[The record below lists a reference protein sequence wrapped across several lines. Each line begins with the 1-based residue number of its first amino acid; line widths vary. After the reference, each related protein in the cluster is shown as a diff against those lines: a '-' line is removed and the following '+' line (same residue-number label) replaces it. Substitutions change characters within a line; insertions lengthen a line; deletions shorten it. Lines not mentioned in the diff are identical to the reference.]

1 MTTSSD
7 AIQKDRLQALRE
19 SNLTGIDFVEVVD
32 PQDQTQLR
40 VHFHKDSVPPL
51 QGTITA
57 VQITGGETGRIITV
71 YPIDDA
77 QDWSTDAEGRPLLTL
92 TVAEPGD
99 FSDYTLIL
107 KSDRLDP
114 FFAQVTFSFKALC
127 PSDLDCQTPP
137 LVCPPLEEDR
147 PLIDYLA
154 KDFLSFRKALSD
166 FSALRYPA
174 WQERS
179 EADFGVMLME
189 ALCALADDFSY
200 LQDRIAAEAT
210 LDTATQRRSMV
221 RHARLVDYE
230 PRPAT
235 AARVWLQLDVV
246 GGPIPPG
253 LVVSAQAPDGAVVE
267 FETGEG
273 LVDPH
278 TGRLDHSTYPVDRRW
293 NRGIKPYFWD
303 DSQLC
308 LGQGATDMWV
318 EGQDFGLTQGQ
329 PLLIETS
336 GTSPADPK
344 VAEIVHLVDDC
355 PAVKQTDPL
364 FHQPVTH
371 IFWRTEDALKF
382 DHDLTRTVLAGNLVP
397 AVQGR
402 RYTEAFSIPED
413 SPPISSVSLSHALV
427 RTGPNS
433 TPDHVVPQY
442 LYPLRQVPLAW
453 LPPADATTPPLPEVV
468 LLQQQGDN
476 TTAWTWRRSLLQ
488 AERFEPAFTLDPVRF
503 SRIAQIREGG
513 DTTDLYDYDGDD
525 GYTIRFGD
533 GSFGNIPLPGSTFQ
547 VTYRVGGGTIGNVA
561 ADSIRKVDPAAA
573 AWIQAVTNPFPAAG
587 GTDEESIEQ
596 VQRLAPYAFR
606 AQQLRAVR
614 AADYQAAAQTLPWVQ
629 RAGTTFRWTGSW
641 LTVFTTPDP
650 KGSEVLTPEQQTDI
664 LNLLNRYRLAGYE
677 SYVLNPR
684 YASLDLQVVV
694 CACTEAF
701 QGEVKASIL
710 AALSATRLSDGT
722 LGFFHPDRWT
732 FGMPLERSALAAAIQ
747 DVIGVAGVVSIQYRQ
762 RGLTPDYLD
771 LPESLTIPAD
781 VILRLNNDPNRPD
794 HGLLKISVEG
804 GK

>member
-1 MTTSSD
+1 MTTSSNTTP
-7 AIQKDRLQALRE
+7 KDRLQALRE
-19 SNLTGIDFVEVVD
+19 SELTGIDFVEVVD

-40 VHFHKDSVPPL
+40 VHFHKDSNPPL
-51 QGTITA
+51 PGTIVA
-57 VQITGGETGRIITV
+57 VQITGGETGRTLTV
-71 YPIDDA
+71 HPIDDVE
-77 QDWSTDAEGRPLLTL
+77 DWSTDAEGHPLLTL
-92 TVAEPGD
+92 KVSEPGD
-99 FSDYTLIL
+99 FSDYTLSL
-107 KSDRLDP
+107 TSDQLDP

-127 PSDLDCQTPP
+127 PSDADCKPP
-137 LVCPPLEEDR
+137 PWVCPPVDEDS
-147 PLIDYLA
+147 PPIDYLA

-166 FSALRYPA
+166 FSALRYPE

-210 LDTATQRRSMV
+210 LDTATQRRSV
-221 RHARLVDYE
+221 IRHARLVDYE

-246 GGPIPPG
+246 NGPIPSG
-253 LVVSAQAPDGAVVE
+253 LVVSAQAPDGELIE

-273 LVDPH
+273 LVNPK
-278 TGRLDHSTYPVDRRW
+278 TGRLDQTTYLVDRRW
-293 NRGIKPYFWD
+293 NRGIQPYFSD
-303 DSQLC
+303 ESQRC
-308 LGQGATDMWV
+308 LGKGATDMWV
-318 EGQDFGLTQGQ
+318 EGHDFSFTQGQ

-344 VAEIVHLVDDC
+344 VAEIVHLVDGF
-355 PAVKQTDPL
+355 PGVQQIDPL
-364 FHQPVTH
+364 FHHPVTH
-371 IFWRTEDALKF
+371 IFWRTEEALKF

-402 RYTEAFSIPED
+402 RYTEAFTIPPTNAE
-413 SPPISSVSLSHALV
+413 SLPLALV

-433 TPDHVVPQY
+433 TPDHSVPQY
-442 LYPLRQVPLAW
+442 LYPLQQTPLAW
-453 LPPADATTPPLPEVV
+453 LNSTDSTTLPLPEVV

-476 TTAWTWRRSLLQ
+476 TAAWIWRRSLLQ
-488 AERFEPAFTLDPVRF
+488 TERFEPAFTLDPARF
-503 SRIAQIREGG
+503 SRIARIREGG
-513 DTTDLYDYDGDD
+513 DTLDMYDYDDDD
-525 GYTIRFGD
+525 GSTIRFGD
-533 GSFGNIPLPGSTFQ
+533 GSFGDIPLAGSTFQ
-547 VTYRVGGGTIGNVA
+547 VTYRVGGGTPGNVA
-561 ADSIRKVDPAAA
+561 ADSITQVDPAST

-587 GTDEESIEQ
+587 GTNEESIEQ
-596 VQRLAPYAFR
+596 VRRLAPYAFR
-606 AQQLRAVR
+606 AQQFRAVR
-614 AADYQAAAQTLPWVQ
+614 AEDYQAAAQTLPWVQ

-650 KGSEVLTPEQQTDI
+650 KGSEVLTPGQQIDL

-677 SYVLNPR
+677 SYILDPR

-694 CACTEAF
+694 CACANAF
-701 QGEVKASIL
+701 QGEVKASVL
-710 AALSATRLSDGT
+710 DALSATRLPDGT

-747 DVIGVAGVVSIQYRQ
+747 HVAGVAGVVSIQYRQ
-762 RGLTPDYLD
+762 RGRTPNYLS
-771 LPESLTIPAD
+771 LPETLIIPAD
-781 VILRLNNDPNRPD
+781 VIVRLNNDPNRPD
-794 HGLLKISVEG
+794 HGLLKVIVEG